1 MKTEGIGLVDGC
13 AFLARRAHGD
23 QRYGDHRPYTV
34 HLEHVVAVMRR
45 FLIVDEHLL
54 GAGWLHDSIEDTELS
69 KASLVEHLTIG
80 FGQHSAERVGVL
92 VDAVTDGEGKNRRER
107 KERPYELI
115 PTVKG
120 AILVKL
126 ADRIANVEAGYAEGQ
141 TGLIDMYRGE
151 FAEFHDRLYDRAHAH
166 KHKVEGL
173 MWAWYTQL
181 VG

>member
-1 MKTEGIGLVDGC
+1 MEPEGIGLVDGC
-13 AFLARRAHGD
+13 AFLARRVHKD

-34 HLEHVVAVMRR
+34 HLEHTVAVMRR
-45 FLIVDEHLL
+45 FLIVDENIL

-69 KASLVEHLTIG
+69 LTNLIHHVTMG
-80 FGQHSAERVGVL
+80 FGHEAGARVGAL
-92 VDAVTDGEGKNRRER
+92 VDAVSDGEGKNRRER

-115 PTVKG
+115 PQVKG

-126 ADRIANVEAGYAEGQ
+126 ADRIANVEAGYAEGNV
-141 TGLIDMYRGE
+141 GLIDMYRGE
-151 FAEFHDRLYDRAHAH
+151 YAEFHDRLFDRAHAR